1 MKTILYGVSVQFK
14 MDLRSNTLLVTC
26 YAVPLLFFLIMDGIF
41 TSLMPEAKQTLIPA
55 MSIMG
60 ISMGAFIGIPPSM
73 VEIYATDIKKMY
85 MANKIPLSFGIITL
99 GISAFIHLMIT
110 SILIFIFAPI
120 MFHAAI
126 PSNIPHYFIT
136 LALFIIVSLTVA
148 CVLGL
153 GVKSQ
158 AKLTMYS
165 QALFLP
171 SIMLSGIMFSTKLL
185 PNTLETI
192 GFLFPATWGYRL
204 LTQSNP
210 SISSYFPLC
219 IFFFVVLFISIGFL
233 KKIKSE

>member
-1 MKTILYGVSVQFK
+1 MKTIFYGISIQFK

-26 YAVPLLFFLIMDGIF
+26 YVVPLLFFLIMGGIF
-41 TSLMPEAKQTLIPA
+41 TSLMPEARETLIPA

-60 ISMGAFIGIPPSM
+60 ISMGAFIGVPPSM

-85 MANKIPLSFGIITL
+85 LANKIPLSFGVITL
-99 GISAFIHLMIT
+99 GISAFIHLMIM
-110 SILIFIFAPI
+110 SLLIFIFAPI
-120 MFHAAI
+120 MFHAAV
-126 PSNIPHYFIT
+126 PSNIPLYFT
-136 LALFIIVSLTVA
+136 ALAIFVIVSLTVA

-185 PNTLETI
+185 PSALESI
-192 GFLFPATWGYRL
+192 GKLFPETWGYRL
-204 LTQSNP
+204 LTQNNP
-210 SISSYFPLC
+210 SLSSFLPLC
-219 IFFFVVLFISIGFL
+219 IFFFAALLISFGLL

>member
-26 YAVPLLFFLIMDGIF
+26 YAVPLLFFLIMGGIF

-60 ISMGAFIGIPPSM
+60 ISMGAFIGVPPSM

-85 MANKIPLSFGIITL
+85 MANKIPLSFGVITL

-158 AKLTMYS
+158 AKLTMYIK
-165 QALFLP
+165 LF
-171 SIMLSGIMFSTKLL
+171 SYHLL
-185 PNTLETI
+185 CYPVSC
-192 GFLFPATWGYRL
+192 FP
-204 LTQSNP
+204 QN
-210 SISSYFPLC
+210 YFPTHLKPSVFSFLQHGAIVYLPKAIHQFLL
-219 IFFFVVLFISIGFL
+219 IFLYASFSLWQFL
-233 KKIKSE
+233 